1 MVIYITTHN
10 KNKIIMEEVI
20 MYTKEEL
27 FKEIEHHILNDNKP
41 SDYINSLV
49 NNQVF
54 MSYPFDMIY
63 KLRNVEQSPVHHPEG
78 SVWNHTML
86 VLDQAAKVRD
96 KSQDARIFMWAALLH
111 DIGKEPT
118 TRIRKG
124 RITSYD
130 HDSVGASLAKKFLE
144 EFTDNREFIDGVS
157 ALVRWHMQILFVVN
171 RLPFA
176 DVKGMMSQV
185 NINEVGLLGYCDRM
199 GRTNSDSNKEK
210 HNIELFIAE
219 CNSIIN

>member
-1 MVIYITTHN
+1 
-10 KNKIIMEEVI
+10 
-20 MYTKEEL
+20 
-27 FKEIEHHILNDNKP
+27 
-41 SDYINSLV
+41 
-49 NNQVF
+49 
-54 MSYPFDMIY
+54 
-63 KLRNVEQSPVHHPEG
+63 
-78 SVWNHTML
+78 
-86 VLDQAAKVRD
+86 
-96 KSQDARIFMWAALLH
+96 
-111 DIGKEPT
+111 
-118 TRIRKG
+118 
-124 RITSYD
+124 
-130 HDSVGASLAKKFLE
+130 SLAKKFLE

-199 GRTNSDSNKEK
+199 GRTNSDSNNEK